1 MARPSTKP
9 KSAGKR
15 LTTLLKS
22 LSRRKGKTVVEQG
35 DNMSL
40 LLLPDN
46 VLEVVLLQAHPLAAL
61 ALGATCKHLHT
72 ELARHHQ
79 DICRKFLLQPENQ
92 VQITTHG
99 KIKSRSFVPKTPTLG
114 TYATQGS
121 FTYQLVVRNHWS
133 VRGAEVL
140 LHMLLTKQLDPDEV
154 WTALLPAP
162 AQEMKMYSDCVQN
175 CVGSA
180 GMDIN
185 RIWDVH
191 IAIRFPVKLSQAEF
205 DALVPGCQPFIQRVR
220 ELLAD
225 VTSKSVEDMHTCI
238 LFQSVNWYR
247 VFRSTQP

>member
-1 MARPSTKP
+1 
-9 KSAGKR
+9 
-15 LTTLLKS
+15 
-22 LSRRKGKTVVEQG
+22 
-35 DNMSL
+35 MSL

-46 VLEVVLLQAHPLAAL
+46 VLELVLLQAHPLAAL

-72 ELARHHQ
+72 ELARHHRS
-79 DICRKFLLQPENQ
+79 ICRKFLLQPENQ

-99 KIKSRSFVPKTPTLG
+99 EMKSRSFVPKTPTLG

-133 VRGAEVL
+133 ARGAEVL
-140 LHMLLTKQLDPDEV
+140 LHMLLTKQFDPNEV
-154 WTALLPAP
+154 WTALLPTL
-162 AQEMKMYSDCVQN
+162 AQERKMYSDCVQN

-191 IAIRFPVKLSQAEF
+191 VAIRFPVKLSQAEF
-205 DALVPGCQPFIQRVR
+205 DALVPGCQPFISRVR

-225 VTSKSVEDMHTCI
+225 VTSKSVEDMHTRI

-247 VFRSTQP
+247 VFRSASS